1 MPKKQSTASKKARTD
16 ARQGAKFTTA
26 FRVHGPA
33 QQDAPESRAQSATP
47 REDYLNELWDDTDVP
62 EMAKVCLYALAD
74 DFVEPFWMDCTV
86 AYSAGRLAAAVGMDE
101 EAVEFSIDIAE
112 EIGWVKDRTDTSLT
126 LRYPRQNLDMWLGY
140 LHKVD
145 SPVTDTSRY
154 EEKRKALASEIE
166 SLRPTVLRSPL
177 N

>member
-16 ARQGAKFTTA
+16 ARRGAKFTTA
-26 FRVHGPA
+26 FRAHEQA
-33 QQDAPESRAQSATP
+33 HQDAQAVQSATP
-47 REDYLNELWDDTDVP
+47 REDYLNELWDDADVP

-86 AYSAGRLAAAVGMDE
+86 AYSVEKVAAAVGMDE
-101 EAVEFSIDIAE
+101 EAVEFSLDIAE

-126 LRYPRQNLDMWLGY
+126 LRYPRQNLDMWVGY
-140 LHKVD
+140 LHKAV

-154 EEKRKALASEIE
+154 EEKKKALASEIE
-166 SLRPTVLRSPL
+166 SLRGTVLRSPL